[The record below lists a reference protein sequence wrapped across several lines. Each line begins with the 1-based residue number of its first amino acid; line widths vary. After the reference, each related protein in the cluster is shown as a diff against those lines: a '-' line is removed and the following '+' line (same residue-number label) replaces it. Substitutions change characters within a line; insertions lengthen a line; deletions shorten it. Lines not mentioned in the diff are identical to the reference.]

1 MGKSRYIKLG
11 LLSVTCWFLLG
22 AYQLWKIQAAPIGDF
37 ANYYYA
43 TQAYLAGAP
52 VADTYEPYTFNIWVN
67 ERSPS
72 PVFVNYAP
80 VPPISILAYL
90 PFSLFKTVGV
100 AKFWFSLIGLG
111 LFGWVY
117 FWVIRSR
124 KWEVGGRKS
133 EVGSQN
139 LGDTMDHRPSTDNP
153 ISQKSEVGSQN
164 LGDTIDHGLSTE
176 NPPNPKSEVGS
187 QNLGDTIDH
196 RPSTDN
202 SLQESPYATSQLTY
216 DLGLTTYLLV
226 LLPFLLYTPLLNNL
240 YQGQSYLYLLAAL
253 LAGYQCWE
261 TGKRNWAAVC
271 WAIPIALK
279 IFPAILLL
287 FLLLKRDWR
296 TFLLTSIL
304 ATGLSLLPLMFI
316 PMEVM
321 VDYFVHILPRL
332 FAGEINDP
340 FTILYQ
346 SARVVFD
353 QLFVLDQHLNPSP
366 MVDHPAWSQYLY
378 LLFQLFILAIVIAL
392 VNDKRVSTF
401 AGFGIVILGG
411 LLVSGYGSSYSMLL
425 LLFPLLALFSLGL
438 NAWPMCIAL
447 FLLFIAGNMPIYR
460 LQSWPLVLQF
470 PRLYALVAFLLFL
483 LILIRPRLNGK
494 TLLLL
499 FALLLV
505 KQWVSNGNA
514 ATRASYYLTDGRHS
528 IIHDYEATKAGI
540 LLHFFSPQGDQ
551 KEELT
556 TDDKLH
562 YDSKLQIRDQQVY
575 LGEQQLTFTK
585 SRKKKPMRLNDKA
598 VIYLSDE
605 GRGVGFYTLR
615 KIKLPPVV
623 Q

>member
-1 MGKSRYIKLG
+1 MGKSSYIKLN
-11 LLSVTCWFLLG
+11 LLGAACWLLLG
-22 AYQLWKIQAAPIGDF
+22 AYQLWKVKAAPIGDF

-43 TQAYLAGAP
+43 SQAYLADAP
-52 VADTYEPYTFNIWVN
+52 VADTYEPYAFNIWVN

-90 PFSLFKTVGV
+90 PFSLFKTVGA

-117 FWVIRSR
+117 LGMIRSWKGEVGR
-124 KWEVGGRKS
+124 GKWEGGSQKGEVGSGNVQDTIDHGLSTDNPLSRKS
-133 EVGSQN
+133 EVGS
-139 LGDTMDHRPSTDNP
+139 R
-153 ISQKSEVGSQN
+153 N
-164 LGDTIDHGLSTE
+164 LGDTIDHG
-176 NPPNPKSEVGS
+176 
-187 QNLGDTIDH
+187 
-196 RPSTDN
+196 PSTDN
-202 SLQESPYATSQLTY
+202 PPPPPTTFNLQLSTY
-216 DLGLTTYLLV
+216 TIIL

-261 TGKRNWAAVC
+261 KGKRNWAAVC

-296 TFLLTSIL
+296 TFLLTSVL
-304 ATGLSLLPLMFI
+304 AAGLSLLPVLFI

-353 QLFVLDQHLNPSP
+353 QLFVFDQHLNPSP
-366 MVDHPAWSQYLY
+366 VADHPAWSQYLY
-378 LLFQLFILAIVIAL
+378 LLFQLFILATVIAL
-392 VNDKRVSTF
+392 VNDKRVPAF

-425 LLFPLLALFSLGL
+425 LLFPLLALLSLGL
-438 NAWPMCIAL
+438 NAWQMGVAL
-447 FLLFIAGNMPIYR
+447 FLLFIAGNIPIYR

-540 LLHFFSPQGDQ
+540 LLHFFSLQGDQ

-556 TDDKLH
+556 TEDKLH

-585 SRKKKPMRLNDKA
+585 SRKKKPMRLNDNA

-615 KIKLPPVV
+615 KINF
-623 Q
+623 

>member
-1 MGKSRYIKLG
+1 MGKSRYIKLA
-11 LLSVTCWFLLG
+11 LFSTACWFLLG
-22 AYQLWKIQAAPIGDF
+22 AYQLWKTQAAPIGDF

-43 TQAYLAGAP
+43 TQAYVASAP
-52 VADTYEPYTFNIWVN
+52 VVDTYEPYSFNIWVN

-90 PFSLFKTVGV
+90 PFSLFKTVGA

-117 FWVIRSR
+117 FFLVRSQR
-124 KWEVGGRKS
+124 SKVESR
-133 EVGSQN
+133 
-139 LGDTMDHRPSTDNP
+139 
-153 ISQKSEVGSQN
+153 
-164 LGDTIDHGLSTE
+164 
-176 NPPNPKSEVGS
+176 EVGS

-196 RPSTDN
+196 RLSTDN
-202 SLQESPYATSQLTY
+202 PLSPKSEVGSREVESRKLGDTMDHGLSTDNPPSPKSEVESRNLGDTMDHGPSTFNPLSSTPRPTYNLRLT
-216 DLGLTTYLLV
+216 L

-240 YQGQSYLYLLAAL
+240 YQGQSYLYLLAVL
-253 LAGYQCWE
+253 LAGYQFWE

-287 FLLLKRDWR
+287 FLLLKKDWR
-296 TFLLTSIL
+296 TFILTSIL
-304 ATGLSLLPLMFI
+304 AAGLSFLPVLFI

-353 QLFVLDQHLNPSP
+353 QLFVFDQHLNPNP
-366 MVDHPAWSQYLY
+366 ITDYPVLSQYLY
-378 LLFQLFILAIVIAL
+378 LFFQLFILSIVIAL
-392 VNDKRVSTF
+392 VNDKKVPAF
-401 AGFGIVILGG
+401 VGFSIVILGG

-425 LLFPLLALFSLGL
+425 LLFPLLALFYLGL
-438 NAWPMCIAL
+438 NAWQMGVAL
-447 FLLFIAGNMPIYR
+447 FLLFLAGNVPIYR

-470 PRLYALVAFLLFL
+470 PRLYALIAFLLFL

-494 TLLLL
+494 ILLLL
-499 FALLLV
+499 LALLLV

-514 ATRASYYLTDGRHS
+514 TTRASYYLTDGRHS
-528 IIHDYEATKAGI
+528 IIHDYEATKTGI
-540 LLHFFSPQGDQ
+540 LLHFFNPQGDQ

-556 TDDKLH
+556 REDKLQF
-562 YDSKLQIRDQQVY
+562 DAKLQIRNQQVF

-585 SRKKKPMRLNDKA
+585 SRKKKPMLLNDKA